1 MSKLKFHNKIA
12 TILRSGNVVS
22 VDEIKMCFDNDEH
35 AQSLLYRLSTY
46 IYDIRKYEN
55 GIIKVFK
62 NGRIVTGYQ
71 LINAAEFNDEGRYVG
86 KQLPAESQDER
97 YVEDDEDVVERI
109 ADSVETINEEMAA

>member
-12 TILRSGNVVS
+12 TILRSGNPVT
-22 VDEIKMCFDNDEH
+22 VDEIKLCFANDEH
-35 AQSLLYRLSTY
+35 AQSLMYRLSTY
-46 IYDIRKYEN
+46 IYDIRKFEN

-71 LINAAEFNDEGRYVG
+71 LINASEFNDEGRYVG

-97 YVEDDEDVVERI
+97 YVEDDEDIEDRK
-109 ADSVETINEEMAA
+109 ADSVEHIVEEMAA